1 MTRRLDFACPVIIAL
16 LACPTLAVG
25 QTSITELGAA
35 NDVRNEVISNGGQ
48 AAANA
53 APAAAASAPVS
64 APTAPGSAMKY
75 TLSYALAGMFVGLG
89 MYIICR
95 PSQRHEGD

>member
-1 MTRRLDFACPVIIAL
+1 MTRRLCLVAAAL
-16 LACPTLAVG
+16 LLSPTLAVG
-25 QTSITELGAA
+25 QTSLTELGAA
-35 NDVRNEVISNGGQ
+35 NAVRNEVISNGGQ
-48 AAANA
+48 AAAGA
-53 APAAAASAPVS
+53 APAAAAPAAVATP
-64 APTAPGSAMKY
+64 AQPGSAMKY